1 VNESDFMRNQLKLD
15 VSRETQERLQRFAEL
30 FMKWSAKINLVA
42 PSTIEALWTRHIAD
56 SLQLRNIIA
65 EPKHW
70 IDLGSGGGFPG
81 IVTAILL
88 AERESGW
95 VDLVESNHK
104 KSSFLRMA
112 LLETGGRGAVHP
124 LRIEEAAGKLPQ
136 ADVIS
141 ARALAELDQLLVYA
155 EPWAQKNADLRMVFH
170 KGRDYQAEIDKARG
184 RFAFDL
190 VIHQSAVEAD
200 SVILEIASLKRRG

>member
-1 VNESDFMRNQLKLD
+1 MLD

-42 PSTIEALWTRHIAD
+42 PSTIDTLWTRHIAD
-56 SLQLRNIIA
+56 SLQLRNIVP
-65 EPKHW
+65 ETKHW

-81 IVTAILL
+81 IVTAIVL
-88 AERESGW
+88 AEPGQGW

-104 KSSFLRMA
+104 KASFLRMA
-112 LLETGGRGAVHP
+112 LLETGGRGSVHP
-124 LRIEEAAGKLPQ
+124 LRIEEAATKLLK

-141 ARALAELDQLLVYA
+141 ARALAELDLLLAYA
-155 EPWAQKNADLRMVFH
+155 EPWSQRNPELRMVFH
-170 KGRDYQAEIDKARG
+170 KGRDYLDEIDKARG
-184 RFAFDL
+184 RWAFDL
-190 VIHQSAVEAD
+190 VTHQSAVEAD

>member
-1 VNESDFMRNQLKLD
+1 MLD
-15 VSRETQERLQRFAEL
+15 VSRETHERLERFAEL
-30 FMKWSAKINLVA
+30 FMKWSVKINLVA

-56 SLQLRNIIA
+56 SLQLRNIVPDA
-65 EPKHW
+65 KHW

-81 IVTAILL
+81 IVTAIVL
-88 AERESGW
+88 AEIGQGW

-104 KSSFLRMA
+104 KAGFLRMA
-112 LLETGGRGAVHP
+112 LLETGGRGSVHP
-124 LRIEEAAGKLPQ
+124 LRIEEAGTKLLD

-141 ARALAELDQLLVYA
+141 ARALAELDLLLAYA
-155 EPWAQKNADLRMVFH
+155 EPWSHRNPELRMVFH
-170 KGRDYQAEIDKARG
+170 KGRDYQDEIDKARG
-184 RFAFDL
+184 RWAFDL

>member
-1 VNESDFMRNQLKLD
+1 MLD

-42 PSTIEALWTRHIAD
+42 PSTIDTLWTRHIAD
-56 SLQLRNIIA
+56 SLQLRNIVP
-65 EPKHW
+65 ETKHW

-81 IVTAILL
+81 IVTAIVL
-88 AERESGW
+88 AEPGQGW

-104 KSSFLRMA
+104 KASFLRMA
-112 LLETGGRGAVHP
+112 LLETGGRGSVHP
-124 LRIEEAAGKLPQ
+124 LRIEEAATKLLK

-141 ARALAELDQLLVYA
+141 ARALAELDLLLAYA
-155 EPWAQKNADLRMVFH
+155 EPWSQRNPELRMVFH
-170 KGRDYQAEIDKARG
+170 KGRDYLDEIDKVRG
-184 RFAFDL
+184 RWAFDL
-190 VIHQSAVEAD
+190 VTHQSAVEAD

>member
-1 VNESDFMRNQLKLD
+1 MRNQSGLN

-42 PSTIEALWTRHIAD
+42 PSTIETLWTRHIAD
-56 SLQLRNIIA
+56 SLQLRNIIS
-65 EPKHW
+65 EPMQW

-81 IVTAILL
+81 IVTAIVL
-88 AERESGW
+88 AEQGQGW
-95 VDLVESNHK
+95 VDLVESNNK

-112 LLETGGRGAVHP
+112 LAESGGRGAVHP
-124 LRIEEAAGKLPQ
+124 IRIEEAAVKLER

-141 ARALAELDQLLVYA
+141 ARALADLDLLLAYA
-155 EPWAQKNADLRMVFH
+155 EPWAQRNPDLRMVFH

-184 RFAFDL
+184 RWAFDL
-190 VIHQSAVEAD
+190 VIHQSVVEAD